1 MNAYYRQEA
10 YMNQI
15 LIITIYTLTFAQVI
29 RGQLAAAELLQ
40 HLIVLLDVLKYQ
52 LLQYNN

>member
-29 RGQLAAAELLQ
+29 RGQLTAAELLQ
-40 HLIVLLDVLKYQ
+40 HLIALLDVLKYQ